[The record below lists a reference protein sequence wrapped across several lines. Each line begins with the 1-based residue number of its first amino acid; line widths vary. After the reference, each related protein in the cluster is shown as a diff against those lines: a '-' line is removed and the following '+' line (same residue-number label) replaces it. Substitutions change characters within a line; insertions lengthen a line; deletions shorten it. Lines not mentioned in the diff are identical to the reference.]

1 MIESNPV
8 FVKVEKYKEIMDI
21 INVIDKK
28 IGNVRQILSDLDE
41 LKSREDDEIASWQK
55 NIEDVSHK
63 LDSLK
68 EELSGE

>member
-28 IGNVRQILSDLDE
+28 IGNVKQILTDLDE

-55 NIEDVSHK
+55 NIEDVGHK

>member
-28 IGNVRQILSDLDE
+28 IGNVKQILSDLDE
-41 LKSREDDEIASWQK
+41 LKSREDDEIANWQK
-55 NIEDVSHK
+55 NIEDVGRK